1 LLDFTKLFFFGFIID
16 VLYVL
21 WFIAVADRKKI
32 TAGILSVG
40 IYAPGIFGT
49 IAVFEDRWAAV
60 PYLSGAFFGV
70 IAGMYIDDWLKS
82 RNERKVARV
91 LEEERLARN
100 ERWKL

>member
-1 LLDFTKLFFFGFIID
+1 MFGFIID

-32 TAGILSVG
+32 TAGLLSVG

-70 IAGMYIDDWLKS
+70 IAGMYMDDWLKS
-82 RNERKVARV
+82 RKEKNAAKRYEDERKAQ
-91 LEEERLARN
+91 N
-100 ERWKL
+100 ERWKI